1 MNIYVYLG
9 IELLYFMVSICVA
22 LEETESSKVLVL
34 FCILTSNVLIFCC
47 AISLPML
54 GTAVGFHFSDFRA
67 SLVTQ
72 LVKIPPAIQ
81 ETPFDSWV
89 SQIRWR
95 RDPLPTPISWP
106 EEFHGLYSPWSH
118 KESDMTEQLSL
129 Q

>member
-1 MNIYVYLG
+1 MHKQNQQCRK
-9 IELLYFMVSICVA
+9 VSV
-22 LEETESSKVLVL
+22 T
-34 FCILTSNVLIFCC
+34 
-47 AISLPML
+47 ISLPML

-129 Q
+129 SVTWLMGVPSASRVQS